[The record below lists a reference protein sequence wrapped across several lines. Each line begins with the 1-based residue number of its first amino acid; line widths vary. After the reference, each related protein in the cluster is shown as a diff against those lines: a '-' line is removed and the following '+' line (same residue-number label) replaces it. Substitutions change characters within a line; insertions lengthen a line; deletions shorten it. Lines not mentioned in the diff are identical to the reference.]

1 MKSETEI
8 LEQLKPLLVE
18 VLGVRP
24 DEIHPHSELVTDLG
38 AESIDLLDLT
48 FRIEELFTV
57 RIEANELER
66 DAIKQMPGGVY
77 EKEGYLTDGALAE
90 LRRAAPE
97 LDPAKLVAGLRKADL
112 PTLLTVAFFVRLI
125 QRKLTGGSGAVGAAV
140 VRCLVSH
147 GARVAFSYH
156 SQAEKALALQAELP
170 AQGEVKAY
178 PLDVLDG
185 TASQQLAATI
195 EQDLGP
201 VDILINNAG
210 LTQVL
215 PFALIEE
222 EDWDLI
228 MNVNVKGMFLVTKA
242 FVRPM
247 IRRQRGAII
256 NLGSLAGMRVLEVP
270 VHYATAK
277 SAVVGFTLALAREM
291 ARYHIRVNAVVP
303 GLLTDGVSAQ
313 VPDKQRIDYEQ
324 HCTLGRPGTPEE
336 VAELVAFLASD
347 RAAYINAQAIQVDG
361 GI

>member
-1 MKSETEI
+1 M
-8 LEQLKPLLVE
+8 LK
-18 VLGVRP
+18 GK
-24 DEIHPHSELVTDLG
+24 T
-38 AESIDLLDLT
+38 
-48 FRIEELFTV
+48 
-57 RIEANELER
+57 
-66 DAIKQMPGGVY
+66 
-77 EKEGYLTDGALAE
+77 
-90 LRRAAPE
+90 
-97 LDPAKLVAGLRKADL
+97 
-112 PTLLTVAFFVRLI
+112 AFV
-125 QRKLTGGSGAVGAAV
+125 TGGSGAVGSAI
-140 VRCLVSH
+140 VRCLTDH

-156 SQAEKALALQAELP
+156 SQPAKALALEEEL
-170 AQGEVKAY
+170 AAKGCTTKAY

-185 TASQQLAATI
+185 PGAQQLAVSI

-210 LTQVL
+210 LTQVM

-228 MNVNVKGMFLVTKA
+228 MNANVKGMFLVTKA

-247 IRRQRGAII
+247 IRRQRGVIV

-277 SAVVGFTLALAREM
+277 SAVVGFTLSLAREM
-291 ARYHIRVNAVVP
+291 ARYQIRVNAVVP

-313 VPDKQRIDYEQ
+313 VPDKQRTDYEQ
-324 HCTLGRPGTPEE
+324 HCTLGRAGTPAE

-347 RAAYINAQAIQVDG
+347 RATYINAQAIHIDG